1 MSEGGFLQ
9 WKRQEI
15 DASRGPAASY
25 SNLRK
30 PLPGPP
36 KNMHWVLD
44 TITREWRLEHIEND
58 NEIVATPVDEQEKED
73 DVILHKVLPSDTFQG
88 ICLRYKITP
97 TELRQANG
105 GFSGTN
111 LHLVPNPLRIPSK
124 HKPVVQATEVPVDE
138 ESPKSKV
145 QRLRRSCPGLS
156 KSEAR
161 CYLELDDWDAKEA
174 LLNARDDGF

>member
-15 DASRGPAASY
+15 DESRGPAASY
-25 SNLRK
+25 SNLKK

-36 KNMHWVLD
+36 VNMHWVLD
-44 TITREWRLEHIEND
+44 TITREWRLEHIMETPESD
-58 NEIVATPVDEQEKED
+58 VVATPVDEQD
-73 DVILHKVLPSDTFQG
+73 DEIIEHKVLPSDTFQG

-111 LHLVPNPLRIPSK
+111 LHLAPNPLRIPSK
-124 HKPVVQATEVPVDE
+124 HQPVVEATAVPVGE
-138 ESPKSKV
+138 ESPQTKI
-145 QRLRRSCPGLS
+145 QRLCRSCPGLS

-161 CYLELDDWDAKEA
+161 CYLELNDWDAKEA